1 MFTAFG
7 FSVENSFALD
17 VNDTADDMSVDSNN
31 IEKLENSQNDE
42 ILEVD
47 SRDSQDLLGEPRK
60 PTGNTFQSIQDQIK
74 AASPGETI
82 LLSGTYYPNGL
93 NHISINKKLTITAD
107 STATLDGQ
115 HVSRAF
121 DIGSNAAGTVI
132 KNIKFINCN
141 GEWWSG
147 IFVETKNVRIEN
159 CIFEDNHAKKWGA
172 VTTRYDL
179 DTSSGLIVDN
189 CQFRRNTAYFDGFI
203 DETSA
208 PALSMY
214 GRDSEVKN
222 SVFEDN
228 WVKSL
233 NACYG
238 GAIQVGLDEPGSNAK
253 VTSCI
258 FKNNKAISI
267 NGASHGGAGCVRDGS
282 AYTDCIF
289 INNFADEGGALTFHA
304 SGEIKNCTFINN
316 SASNYGGALST
327 GLLYDYMELSVVNCN
342 FYGNTAPMG
351 GAIQANGLNVAI
363 EDSNFKDNLVTKYG
377 GAVYVRAE
385 DVTIKNSVFNSNKAN
400 IDGGA
405 VYIEGKNTH
414 VEKSSFVSNE
424 AIPDA
429 SKLDDGLGGAIYID
443 SSQALITDNSFRYN
457 TARNGSAIYYDKSGE
472 KLTLQNNELYQNQ
485 AWVYALP
492 ISAKDIYFGD
502 SEEISVILYGGNNIG
517 DFDNLAVSNAIYN
530 DAENVN
536 IMIDNHYPLYGAT
549 DTGDLYQDDREYDIN
564 VLLTVEHEDGTL
576 VYNEVGF
583 TSYLGEI
590 KTTLN
595 NLKPGTYYVTAK
607 HYEDNYYKG
616 ITNVTTFI
624 VHPKVDNEITKSVSN
639 NNPNFQDVVIWT
651 ISVKNNG
658 PNDST
663 DVKVFDVLP
672 KGLTWIND
680 TAGGRYNHDDGI
692 LDIGD
697 LKVNETFTFNI
708 ITIIDATGDIVNG
721 AKVNSS
727 QFDIDLTNNYAEKG
741 IHVNPASDLAVIK
754 SVSNTEPNYNDRIVW
769 TVKITNNGP
778 DIAHN
783 VVMSDLLSK
792 SLIFVGC
799 DGDYD
804 ENTGIWNVGTL
815 DVGKSVTLNI
825 ESIVNATGLIEN
837 FVKVNGSEFDYDLTN
852 NNDTE
857 RIFVNPASDLAID
870 KEVDASSVNFN
881 DVVKWTLTIVNN
893 GPDSA
898 TNVKVIDILPDGF
911 TYLNSTLTKGNYT
924 DDIFSIEHIAVGE
937 KVIIEIF
944 TLVETTGDF
953 INYANVSSDEHDYNL
968 TNNEDEEKIH
978 VNPAADLAVT
988 KSVSDS
994 NPQYKDIITWTI
1006 EVINNGPDIA
1016 HNVTLMDLLPDC
1028 LLWMDD
1034 DSLGDYNPIT
1044 GKLFIEELDVEEV
1057 FVLNIECMVDGTGLI
1072 ENWALVNASE
1082 YDYNQSNNKDNETI
1096 DVEKSAD
1103 VSVIKSVNN
1112 TSPNYNDLVKWTLT
1126 ITNAGPDNATD
1137 INVEDQLPEGLVLV
1151 DYNLSKGVYA
1161 DGLWRMCCLNVGDV
1175 QTLEIICRVNKTR
1188 EITNFAS
1195 IHANEHDSNETNN
1208 VDNETIDV
1216 PLAVDMQ
1223 VVIEVNNTSPLFGE
1237 MVNWMISV
1245 RNNGPDN
1252 ATGVFLE
1259 DILPEELIFSSYQ
1272 SSTGIYEDGIWNIG
1286 SVNVGDVVY
1295 LNISTVCD
1303 ALGEITDN
1311 VRVNSTEYDWNMSN
1325 NIADKQINVRPV
1337 ADVSIIKLVSN
1348 KNPNYGEKIKWTLIA
1363 KNMGPNVANNVYVRD
1378 VLPDALTFISSNG
1391 DYSGGVW
1398 NIGSLDVGEEKSLVI
1413 VCKVASTG
1421 NIINKANI
1429 WADELDPDESNNY
1442 AEASIIVAPAS
1453 DLSVTKLASKYYYRV
1468 GDVIEYVIEVVNNG
1482 PDTAKNIRVTDILD
1496 DLLKLKSFK
1505 AFRGSFNK
1513 FTNVWTIKN
1522 LGYGESTKLIIKVIA
1537 LGSGIV
1543 KNTVSVTSDT
1553 FDYDKSNN
1561 KDYAIVNIS
1570 DKPSNKVL
1578 NNPKNKLND
1587 KAPSNLEI
1595 HPTANPVLMLL
1606 VCLVC
1611 SIIFL
1616 GDNISKRR

>member
-7 FSVENSFALD
+7 FSVENSSAID
-17 VNDTADDMSVDSNN
+17 VNDTLDDMSVDSNN
-31 IEKLENSQNDE
+31 IEKLGNSQNDE

-47 SRDSQDLLGEPRK
+47 SRDSQDLLSEPRK
-60 PTGNTFQSIQDQIK
+60 PTGNIFKSIQEQVN
-74 AASPGETI
+74 AASDGETI
-82 LLSGTYYPNGL
+82 LLSGTYYSNG
-93 NHISINKKLTITAD
+93 NDCININKRLTITAD
-107 STATLDGQ
+107 STATIDGRHLSQ
-115 HVSRAF
+115 AF
-121 DIGSNAAGTVI
+121 YIGSGGAGTVFN
-132 KNIKFINCN
+132 NIKVINCK
-141 GEWWSG
+141 GDLGSG
-147 IFVETKNVRIEN
+147 IFIDAKNVQILN
-159 CIFEDNHAKKWGA
+159 CIFEDNHANNGGP

-179 DTSSGLIVDN
+179 NVASGLLVDN
-189 CQFRRNTAYFDGFI
+189 CQFRRNSAYYDDFHEESCG
-203 DETSA
+203 A
-208 PALSMY
+208 ALAMY
-214 GRDSEVKN
+214 GINSEVKN

-238 GAIQVGLDEPGSNAK
+238 GALQVGLDKPGSNAK
-253 VTSCI
+253 VTSCT
-258 FKNNKAISI
+258 FRNNKAISI
-267 NGASHGGAGCVRDGS
+267 NGFSHGGAGCVRDGS
-282 AYTDCIF
+282 VYRDCLF
-289 INNFADEGGALTFHA
+289 INNFANEGGALTFHA
-304 SGEIKNCTFINN
+304 SGEIKNCTFIDN
-316 SASNYGGALST
+316 SASTYGGALST
-327 GLLYDYMELSVVNCN
+327 GLLYEYMELKVVDCN
-342 FYGNTAPMG
+342 FDGNTAPMG
-351 GAIQANGLNVAI
+351 GAIQANGLNI
-363 EDSNFKDNLVTKYG
+363 LIDNSNFKNNLVTKNG

-400 IDGGA
+400 VDGGA

-443 SSQALITDNSFRYN
+443 SSQALIRDNSFRYN

-530 DAENVN
+530 DADNVN
-536 IMIDNHYPLYGAT
+536 IMIDNQYPLYGAT
-549 DTGDLYQDDREYDIN
+549 DSGNLYQDDREYNIN
-564 VLLTVEHEDGTL
+564 VLLTVKHEDGTL

-590 KTTLN
+590 KATLN
-595 NLKPGTYYVTAK
+595 DLKPGTYYVTAK

-624 VHPKVDNEITKSVSN
+624 VYPKVDNEITKSASN
-639 NNPNFQDVVIWT
+639 DNPNFDDVVTWT
-651 ISVKNNG
+651 ITVKNNG

-663 DVKVFDVLP
+663 DVKVSDVLP

-680 TAGGRYNHDDGI
+680 TAGGRYDHDNGV

-697 LKVNETFTFNI
+697 LKVNESFTFDI
-708 ITIIDATGDIVNG
+708 ITLITATGDIVNA

-727 QFDIDLTNNYAEKG
+727 QLDINVTNNYAEKG
-741 IHVNPASDLAVIK
+741 IHVEPASDLAVIK
-754 SVSNTEPNYNDRIVW
+754 SVSNSQPNYKDRIVW

-783 VVMSDLLSK
+783 VEMSDLLSK
-792 SLIFVGC
+792 SLIFVGS

-804 ENTGIWNVGTL
+804 ETTGKWNIGTL
-815 DVGKSVTLNI
+815 EIGQTVTLNI
-825 ESIVNATGLIEN
+825 ECIVNGTGLIEN
-837 FVKVNGSEFDYDLTN
+837 FVSVNGTEFDHDLTN

-857 RIFVNPASDLAID
+857 RIFVNPAADLAIV
-870 KEVDASSVNFN
+870 KVVDASSVNFN
-881 DVVKWTLTIVNN
+881 DIVKWTLTVTNN
-893 GPDSA
+893 GPDDA
-898 TNVKVIDILPDGF
+898 TNVKVIDVLPYGF
-911 TYLNSTLTKGNYT
+911 TYLNSTMTKGNYT
-924 DDIFSIEHIAVGE
+924 DDIFSIESLAVGE

-944 TLVETTGDF
+944 TLVETTGDYV
-953 INYANVSSDEHDYNL
+953 NYANVSSDEYDHDL

-978 VNPAADLAVT
+978 VNPAADMSVT

-994 NPQYKDIITWTI
+994 NPHYKDIITWTV
-1006 EVINNGPDIA
+1006 EVINNGPDVA
-1016 HNVTLMDLLPDC
+1016 HNVTLRDLLPDS

-1034 DSLGDYNPIT
+1034 DSQGDYNPIT
-1044 GKLFIEELDVEEV
+1044 GILFIEELDVEES
-1057 FVLNIECMVDGTGLI
+1057 FVLNIECMVYGTGLI
-1072 ENWALVNASE
+1072 ENRVSVNASE
-1082 YDYNQSNNKDNETI
+1082 YDYNQTNNYDNETI

-1112 TSPNYNDLVKWTLT
+1112 TAPNYNDLVKWTLT
-1126 ITNAGPDNATD
+1126 IANAGPDNATD
-1137 INVEDQLPEGLVLV
+1137 INVEDQLPDGLILV
-1151 DYNLSKGVYA
+1151 DYTLSKGIYA
-1161 DGLWRMCCLNVGDV
+1161 DGIWRMCCLNVGEV
-1175 QTLEIICRVNKTR
+1175 QTLDIICRVNKTR
-1188 EITNFAS
+1188 GITNIAE

-1237 MVNWMISV
+1237 TVNWMISV
-1245 RNNGPDN
+1245 KNNGPDN

-1259 DILPEELIFSSYQ
+1259 DILPDELIFSSYEA
-1272 SSTGIYEDGIWNIG
+1272 SKGTYDDGIWNIG
-1286 SVNVGDVVY
+1286 SVNVGDTVY
-1295 LNISTVCD
+1295 LNITTICD

-1325 NIADKQINVRPV
+1325 NFGDKQINVRPV
-1337 ADVSIIKLVSN
+1337 ADVSVIKLVDN
-1348 KNPNYGEKIKWTLIA
+1348 INPKYGEKVRWTLIA
-1363 KNMGPNVANNVYVRD
+1363 KNNGPNIANNVFVRD
-1378 VLPDALTFISSNG
+1378 VLPDGLTFISSNG
-1391 DYSGGVW
+1391 DYAGNVW

-1421 NIINKANI
+1421 NFINEARI
-1429 WADELDPDESNNY
+1429 WADELDPDESNNR
-1442 AEASIIVAPAS
+1442 AEQSINVAPAS
-1453 DLSVTKLASKYYYRV
+1453 DLSVTKIASKYHYRV

-1482 PDTAKNIRVTDILD
+1482 PDTAKNIKVTDILD

-1505 AFRGSFNK
+1505 ASRGSFNK
-1513 FTNVWTIKN
+1513 FTNVWTIKS
-1522 LGYGESTKLIIKVIA
+1522 LGYGESAKLIIKVIA

-1543 KNTVSVTSDT
+1543 KNTVTVTSDT

-1561 KDYAIVNIS
+1561 KDYAIVNVS
-1570 DKPSNKVL
+1570 DKPSNKVFD
-1578 NNPKNKLND
+1578 NPKNNLNG
-1587 KAPSNLEI
+1587 KGPSNLEM
-1595 HPTANPVLMLL
+1595 HPTANPVLVLL
-1606 VCLVC
+1606 ICLVC
-1611 SIIFL
+1611 SLIFL